1 MKCGFNLGEIF
12 VINLIIFCP
21 FVLHFHALLCNCE
34 FSVFLSIV
42 AFKCS
47 LSIWPWNWMGRYHNY
62 IEEKIIFLKNF
73 SFNNYIVII
82 AVYRC
87 DFLLYTLCF
96 RLLFVKLFCILLMS
110 LFCLCNWPFG
120 WCIQHNTAK
129 ELK

>member
-12 VINLIIFCP
+12 EINLIIFCT
-21 FVLHFHALLCNCE
+21 FVLHFHALSCNCE
-34 FSVFLSIV
+34 LSVCLRIV

-47 LSIWPWNWMGRYHNY
+47 FSIWLWNWMGRYHNY
-62 IEEKIIFLKNF
+62 IQEKILSFKYF